1 MTQPGRDTFLM
12 ESDEKLLAQCA
23 GETYRAS
30 GPGGQHRNKTE
41 SAVRLTHRPT
51 GVVVTAT
58 ERRSQHE
65 NRHRAVVRL
74 RKAIALE
81 VREAPPAGGPGDVL
95 AGALGDAA
103 WPRISQKSPIYLVV
117 AARVLDHLEAAGGRV
132 SDAAERLGASTAS
145 LVKFLSLDDDLW
157 QVANRIRQRF
167 GEKPLR

>member
-1 MTQPGRDTFLM
+1 MTQPGRDTFLT
-12 ESDEKLLAQCA
+12 EPDEKLLAQCA

-65 NRHRAVVRL
+65 NRHRALVRL

-81 VREAPPAGGPGDVL
+81 VREVPPEGGPGGVL

-103 WPRISQKSPIYLVV
+103 WPRISQKSPAYLVV
-117 AARVLDHLEAAGGRV
+117 AAQVLDHLEAAGGRV
-132 SDAAERLGASTAS
+132 SDMAERLGALTAS
-145 LVKFLSLDDDLW
+145 LVKFLSLDSDLW

>member
-1 MTQPGRDTFLM
+1 VPSGRDIFLT
-12 ESDEKLLAQCA
+12 EPDEKLIAQCTVA
-23 GETYRAS
+23 TYRAS

-74 RKAIALE
+74 RKAIVLE
-81 VREAPPAGGPGDVL
+81 VREALPAGAPGDVL
-95 AGALGDAA
+95 AGALRDPA
-103 WPRISQKSPIYLVV
+103 WPRISQKLPTYLVV
-117 AARVLDHLEAAGGRV
+117 AAQVLDHLEAAGGRV
-132 SDAAERLGASTAS
+132 SDMAERLGASTAS
-145 LVKFLSLDDDLW
+145 LVKFLSLDSDLW